1 MRRPLVAGLLMEA
14 GFAALAAPGLSVPA
28 RVALQLGLFVAYLA
42 ALRGIAWQSM
52 DAAQWRAALALAG
65 LFRLTLVVAA
75 PFYSDDLYRYLWDGR
90 VQVTGRL
97 NPYRYAP
104 GDPAVA
110 PLRNEISSRVNHPE
124 IPTIYPPVA
133 QFLFALV
140 AAVRQ
145 SAVAI
150 KSALAL
156 CDLAL
161 LAVLLKLLARTRIPR
176 EQLLIYAWNPLV
188 IAEVAGNGHV
198 DVLAVL
204 LLIVAIHLIIG
215 ERSLLSTLALGLA
228 AGAKFVPFLAFPVL
242 LRRVPARFRIVP
254 FALFGTVYLPYAGAG
269 AALFGGLRAY
279 AERWRHNDSLFAL
292 ILAALEFLDPTEV
305 LKAGVGWLH
314 ELFSYPR
321 WMLPMYTYAYPA
333 YCARLVALGLVAAL
347 ALVLVRKKADP
358 IRGTFMILG
367 WALLLSPT
375 VHPWY
380 LLWIAPFLVLRPNP
394 AWILLT
400 GLVPLSY
407 LDPAPVAEGIPR
419 PLWIRLVE
427 YVPFFILLVTGAAIS
442 YRRRDPV
449 TLFGLR
455 QFPPGL
461 AGRWPDEAK
470 GEGVP
475 PPA

>member
-1 MRRPLVAGLLMEA
+1 LRRLLVAGFLMEA
-14 GFAALAAPGLSVPA
+14 GFVALAAPGLSLPA
-28 RVALQLGLFVAYLA
+28 RVALQLGLFAVYLVVLRGVAGKSLDAAAWRASLILA
-42 ALRGIAWQSM
+42 A
-52 DAAQWRAALALAG
+52 
-65 LFRLTLVVAA
+65 LFRLTLVFAA

-104 GDPAVA
+104 DDPAVA

-133 QFLFALV
+133 QLFFALV

-145 SAVAI
+145 SFGAI
-150 KSALAL
+150 KSTLAL

-161 LAVLLKLLARTRIPR
+161 LAVLLKLLARTGIPR
-176 EQLLIYAWNPLV
+176 EQVLIYAWNPLV

-198 DVLAVL
+198 DVLAIL
-204 LLIVAIHLIIG
+204 LLITAIHLIIG
-215 ERSLLSTLALGLA
+215 ERSRLSTIALGLA
-228 AGAKFVPFLAFPVL
+228 AGAKFAPFLAFPVL
-242 LRRVPARFRIVP
+242 LRRLPARFRIVP
-254 FALFGTVYLPYAGAG
+254 FAVFGAVYLPYAGAG

-305 LKAGVGWLH
+305 LKGGVGWLH
-314 ELFSYPR
+314 EVFSYPR

-333 YCARLVALGLVAAL
+333 YLARIVVFGLVAAL
-347 ALVLVRKKADP
+347 ALVLARKKADP

-367 WALLLSPT
+367 WSLLLSPT

-380 LLWIAPFLVLRPNP
+380 LLWIAPFLVMRPNP

-400 GLVPLSY
+400 GLIPLSY
-407 LDPAPVAEGIPR
+407 LDTAPVAEGIPR
-419 PLWIRLVE
+419 LLWIRLVE
-427 YVPFFILLVTGAAIS
+427 YVPFFVLLLAGAAIS
-442 YRRRDPV
+442 YRRRDPI

-461 AGRWPDEAK
+461 AERWPDTKKA
-470 GEGVP
+470 GEVP
-475 PPA
+475 PSV